1 MSSTRT
7 GQNIDP
13 QPLPDAEARTVPRP
27 KTAATRLS
35 VEELEEVE
43 SAAKRDGK
51 SQAEWIRDT
60 VLREA
65 RQRSA
70 ASVELVLAELSANRT
85 IPDQI
90 AQQVSRTTQEVSRL
104 VSQSADQALAR
115 IEAGAVKAV
124 RNAAVSEVGAKIESA
139 IVGPMAT
146 IEEALRKL
154 KSSAEHA
161 ETASNHWRS
170 FTNIFRWQQLA
181 IAVLVG
187 IVIGGAG
194 TWYFASLP
202 LKEAADYILLLKNA
216 PASPQNATQSTP
228 SAPHHIQHNQK
239 PKSVEEPQPQVEAAP
254 VTQQP

>member
-1 MSSTRT
+1 
-7 GQNIDP
+7 
-13 QPLPDAEARTVPRP
+13 
-27 KTAATRLS
+27 
-35 VEELEEVE
+35 LEEVE

-70 ASVELVLAELSANRT
+70 SVELVLAELSANRA

-170 FTNIFRWQQLA
+170 FTKIFRWQQLA
-181 IAVLVG
+181 IAVLAG

-202 LKEAADYILLLKNA
+202 LKEAAEYILLLKNA

>member
-70 ASVELVLAELSANRT
+70 SVELVLAELSANRA

-170 FTNIFRWQQLA
+170 FTKIFRWQQLA
-181 IAVLVG
+181 IAVLAG

-202 LKEAADYILLLKNA
+202 LKEAAEYILLLKNA

>member
-13 QPLPDAEARTVPRP
+13 QPIPDAEARTVPRP

-43 SAAKRDGK
+43 SAAKRAGK

-70 ASVELVLAELSANRT
+70 SVDLVLAELSANRV
-85 IPDQI
+85 IPGQI

-124 RNAAVSEVGAKIESA
+124 RNAAVSEVGAKIGSA

-161 ETASNHWRS
+161 ETASNHGG
-170 FTNIFRWQQLA
+170 
-181 IAVLVG
+181 VLPKSS
-187 IVIGGAG
+187 AG
-194 TWYFASLP
+194 NNSASPFL
-202 LKEAADYILLLKNA
+202 
-216 PASPQNATQSTP
+216 PAS
-228 SAPHHIQHNQK
+228 
-239 PKSVEEPQPQVEAAP
+239 
-254 VTQQP
+254 

>member
-70 ASVELVLAELSANRT
+70 SVELVLAELSANRA

-170 FTNIFRWQQLA
+170 FTKIFRWQQLA
-181 IAVLVG
+181 IAVLAG

-202 LKEAADYILLLKNA
+202 LKEAAEYILLLKNA
-216 PASPQNATQSTP
+216 PASPQDATQNTP
-228 SAPHHIQHNQK
+228 PASHHPARNQK
-239 PKSVEEPQPQVEAAP
+239 PKSVQEPQPQVEAAP

>member
-43 SAAKRDGK
+43 SAAKRSGK
-51 SQAEWIRDT
+51 SLAEWFRDT

-70 ASVELVLAELSANRT
+70 SVDLVLAELSANRA

-124 RNAAVSEVGAKIESA
+124 RNAAVSEVGAKIGSA

-170 FTNIFRWQQLA
+170 FTKIFRWQQLA
-181 IAVLVG
+181 IAVLAGV
-187 IVIGGAG
+187 VIGGAG

-202 LKEAADYILLLKNA
+202 LKEAAEYILLLKNA

>member
-1 MSSTRT
+1 MSSMRT

-70 ASVELVLAELSANRT
+70 SVDLVLAELSANRA

-104 VSQSADQALAR
+104 VGQSADQALAR
-115 IEAGAVKAV
+115 IEAGAEKAI
-124 RNAAVSEVGAKIESA
+124 RKAAVSEVGAKIESA
-139 IVGPMAT
+139 IAGPMAIT
-146 IEEALRKL
+146 EEALRKL
-154 KSSAEHA
+154 RSSAVHA
-161 ETASNHWRS
+161 ETASSSWRS
-170 FTNIFRWQQLA
+170 FTDIFRWQQLA

-202 LKEAADYILLLKNA
+202 LKEAAEYILLLKNA

>member
-13 QPLPDAEARTVPRP
+13 QPIPDAEARTVPRP

-70 ASVELVLAELSANRT
+70 SVDLVLAELSANRV

-115 IEAGAVKAV
+115 IESGAEKAI
-124 RNAAVSEVGAKIESA
+124 RKAAVSEVGAKIESA
-139 IVGPMAT
+139 IAGPMAIT
-146 IEEALRKL
+146 EEALRKL
-154 KSSAEHA
+154 RSSAVHA
-161 ETASNHWRS
+161 ETASSSWRS

-202 LKEAADYILLLKNA
+202 LKEAAEYILLLKNA

-228 SAPHHIQHNQK
+228 PASQHPGKKQK
-239 PKSVEEPQPQVEAAP
+239 PKSIQEPQPQVEAAP

>member
-7 GQNIDP
+7 GQNLDS
-13 QPLPDAEARTVPRP
+13 QPLPEAGARTNSRD
-27 KTAATRLS
+27 KSAGTRLS
-35 VEELEEVE
+35 IEELEEVE
-43 SAAKRDGK
+43 SAAKRSGK
-51 SQAEWIRDT
+51 SLAEWFRDT

-65 RQRSA
+65 RQRS
-70 ASVELVLAELSANRT
+70 ASVELVLAELSANRV

-124 RNAAVSEVGAKIESA
+124 RNAAVSEVGAKIGSA

-181 IAVLVG
+181 IAVLAG

-194 TWYFASLP
+194 TWYFASRP

-216 PASPQNATQSTP
+216 PVTPQDATQNTP
-228 SAPHHIQHNQK
+228 PASHHPARNQK
-239 PKSVEEPQPQVEAAP
+239 PKSIEEPQPQVEAAP

>member
-1 MSSTRT
+1 MSGTRT
-7 GQNIDP
+7 GQNLDS
-13 QPLPDAEARTVPRP
+13 QPLPEAGARTNSRD
-27 KTAATRLS
+27 KSAGTRLS

-51 SQAEWIRDT
+51 SLAEWFRDT

-65 RQRSA
+65 RQRS
-70 ASVELVLAELSANRT
+70 ASVELVLAELSANRA

-170 FTNIFRWQQLA
+170 FTKIFRWQQLA
-181 IAVLVG
+181 IAVLAG

-202 LKEAADYILLLKNA
+202 LKEAAEYILLLKNA
-216 PASPQNATQSTP
+216 PASPQDATQNTP
-228 SAPHHIQHNQK
+228 PASHHPARNQK
-239 PKSVEEPQPQVEAAP
+239 PKSTQEPQPQVEAAP

>member
-13 QPLPDAEARTVPRP
+13 QPIPDVEARTVPRP

-70 ASVELVLAELSANRT
+70 SVDLVLAELSANRA

-104 VSQSADQALAR
+104 VSQSADQALGR

-124 RNAAVSEVGAKIESA
+124 RNAAVGEVGAKIESA

-170 FTNIFRWQQLA
+170 FTSIFRWQQLA
-181 IAVLVG
+181 IAVLAG

-216 PASPQNATQSTP
+216 PASPQDATQNTP
-228 SAPHHIQHNQK
+228 PASHHPARNQK
-239 PKSVEEPQPQVEAAP
+239 PKSTQEPQPQTEAAP

>member
-13 QPLPDAEARTVPRP
+13 QPIPDAEARTVPRP

-70 ASVELVLAELSANRT
+70 SVDLVLAELSANRA

-115 IEAGAVKAV
+115 IEAGAEKAI
-124 RNAAVSEVGAKIESA
+124 RKAAVSEVGAKIESA
-139 IVGPMAT
+139 IAGPMAIT
-146 IEEALRKL
+146 EEALRKL
-154 KSSAEHA
+154 RSSAVHA
-161 ETASNHWRS
+161 ETASSSWRS

-216 PASPQNATQSTP
+216 PASPQDATQNTP
-228 SAPHHIQHNQK
+228 PASHHPARNQK
-239 PKSVEEPQPQVEAAP
+239 PKSTQEPQPQTEAAP

>member
-1 MSSTRT
+1 
-7 GQNIDP
+7 
-13 QPLPDAEARTVPRP
+13 
-27 KTAATRLS
+27 
-35 VEELEEVE
+35 
-43 SAAKRDGK
+43 
-51 SQAEWIRDT
+51 
-60 VLREA
+60 
-65 RQRSA
+65 
-70 ASVELVLAELSANRT
+70 LVLAELSANRT

-170 FTNIFRWQQLA
+170 FTKIFRWQQLA
-181 IAVLVG
+181 IAVLAG

-202 LKEAADYILLLKNA
+202 LKEAAEYILLLKNA

>member
-70 ASVELVLAELSANRT
+70 SVELVLAELSANRV
-85 IPDQI
+85 IPGQI

-139 IVGPMAT
+139 IAGPMAT

-170 FTNIFRWQQLA
+170 FTKIFRWQQLA
-181 IAVLVG
+181 IAVLAG

-216 PASPQNATQSTP
+216 PASPQDATQNTP
-228 SAPHHIQHNQK
+228 PASHHPARNQK
-239 PKSVEEPQPQVEAAP
+239 PKSTQEPQPQVEAAP

>member
-13 QPLPDAEARTVPRP
+13 QPLPDAETRTVPRP

-43 SAAKRDGK
+43 SAAKRDCK

-70 ASVELVLAELSANRT
+70 SVDLVLAELSANRV

-104 VSQSADQALAR
+104 VGQSADQALAR
-115 IEAGAVKAV
+115 IEAGAEKAI
-124 RNAAVSEVGAKIESA
+124 RKAAVSEVGAKIESA
-139 IVGPMAT
+139 IVGPMRT
-146 IEEALRKL
+146 LEEALRKL
-154 KSSAEHA
+154 RSSAVHA
-161 ETASNHWRS
+161 ETASSSWRS

-202 LKEAADYILLLKNA
+202 LKEAAEYILLLKNA
-216 PASPQNATQSTP
+216 PASPQDATQNTP
-228 SAPHHIQHNQK
+228 PASHHPARNQK
-239 PKSVEEPQPQVEAAP
+239 PKSTQEPQPQVEAAP

>member
-70 ASVELVLAELSANRT
+70 SVDLVLAELSANRV

-170 FTNIFRWQQLA
+170 FTKIFRWQQLA
-181 IAVLVG
+181 IAVLAG

-202 LKEAADYILLLKNA
+202 LKEAAEYILLLKNA

>member
-70 ASVELVLAELSANRT
+70 SVDLVLAELSANRA

-124 RNAAVSEVGAKIESA
+124 RNAAVSEVGAKIGSA

-181 IAVLVG
+181 IAVLAG

-202 LKEAADYILLLKNA
+202 LKEAAEYILLLKNA
-216 PASPQNATQSTP
+216 PASPPNAPQSTP
-228 SAPHHIQHNQK
+228 PASHHIQHNQK
-239 PKSVEEPQPQVEAAP
+239 PKSTQEPQPQVEAAP

>member
-13 QPLPDAEARTVPRP
+13 QPIPDVEARTVPRP

-70 ASVELVLAELSANRT
+70 SVDLVLAELSANRV

-90 AQQVSRTTQEVSRL
+90 AQQVSRTTQELSRL
-104 VSQSADQALAR
+104 VGQSADQALAR
-115 IEAGAVKAV
+115 IEDGAVKAI
-124 RNAAVSEVGAKIESA
+124 RNATVREVGAKIESA
-139 IVGPMAT
+139 IAGPMAIT
-146 IEEALRKL
+146 EEALRKL
-154 KSSAEHA
+154 RSSAVHA
-161 ETASNHWRS
+161 ETASSSWRS
-170 FTNIFRWQQLA
+170 FTDIFRWQQLA

-194 TWYFASLP
+194 TWYFASGP
-202 LKEAADYILLLKNA
+202 LKEAAEYILLIKHA

-228 SAPHHIQHNQK
+228 PAPHHPGKNQK
-239 PKSVEEPQPQVEAAP
+239 SKSSNGTPSQTEAAP
-254 VTQQP
+254 AQQQ

>member
-13 QPLPDAEARTVPRP
+13 QPIPDAEARTVPRP

-70 ASVELVLAELSANRT
+70 SVDLVLAELSANRV

-104 VSQSADQALAR
+104 VGQSADQALAR
-115 IEAGAVKAV
+115 IEDGAVKAI
-124 RNAAVSEVGAKIESA
+124 RNATVREVGAKIESA
-139 IVGPMAT
+139 IAGPMAIT
-146 IEEALRKL
+146 EEALRKL
-154 KSSAEHA
+154 RSSAERA
-161 ETASNHWRS
+161 ETASSSWRS
-170 FTNIFRWQQLA
+170 FTDIFRWQQLA

-194 TWYFASLP
+194 TWYFASRP
-202 LKEAADYILLLKNA
+202 IKEAADYILLLKNA
-216 PASPQNATQSTP
+216 PASPQNATQNTP
-228 SAPHHIQHNQK
+228 PASHHPGKNQK
-239 PKSVEEPQPQVEAAP
+239 PRSTQDTQPQTEAAP

>member
-70 ASVELVLAELSANRT
+70 SVELVLAELSANRA

-170 FTNIFRWQQLA
+170 FTKIFRWQQLA
-181 IAVLVG
+181 IAVLAG

-202 LKEAADYILLLKNA
+202 LKEAAEYILLLKNA
-216 PASPQNATQSTP
+216 PASPPNATQNTPSTP
-228 SAPHHIQHNQK
+228 HHPARNQK
-239 PKSVEEPQPQVEAAP
+239 PKSTQEPQPQVEAAP

>member
-13 QPLPDAEARTVPRP
+13 QPIPDAEARTVPRP

-70 ASVELVLAELSANRT
+70 SVDLVLAELSANRV

-90 AQQVSRTTQEVSRL
+90 AQQVGRTTQEVSRL
-104 VSQSADQALAR
+104 VGQSADQALAR
-115 IEAGAVKAV
+115 IEAGAEKAI
-124 RNAAVSEVGAKIESA
+124 RKAAVSEVGAKIERA
-139 IVGPMAT
+139 IVGPMRT
-146 IEEALRKL
+146 LEEALRKL
-154 KSSAEHA
+154 RSSAVHA
-161 ETASNHWRS
+161 ETASSNWRS

-202 LKEAADYILLLKNA
+202 TQRSGRVHS
-216 PASPQNATQSTP
+216 ASQKCSSL
-228 SAPHHIQHNQK
+228 SAECDPKHSACFPIIRGKNQK
-239 PKSVEEPQPQVEAAP
+239 PKSIQEPQPQVEAAP

>member
-70 ASVELVLAELSANRT
+70 SVDLVLAELSANRA

-139 IVGPMAT
+139 IAGPMAT

-170 FTNIFRWQQLA
+170 FTKIFRWQQLA

-216 PASPQNATQSTP
+216 PASPPNAPQSTP
-228 SAPHHIQHNQK
+228 PASHHIQHNQK
-239 PKSVEEPQPQVEAAP
+239 PKSTQETQPQTEAAP

>member
-70 ASVELVLAELSANRT
+70 SVELVLAELSANRA

-115 IEAGAVKAV
+115 IEAGAGKAV

-170 FTNIFRWQQLA
+170 FTKIFRWQQLA
-181 IAVLVG
+181 IAVLAG

-216 PASPQNATQSTP
+216 PASPQDATQNTP
-228 SAPHHIQHNQK
+228 PASHHPARNQK
-239 PKSVEEPQPQVEAAP
+239 PKSTQEPQPQVEAAP

>member
-13 QPLPDAEARTVPRP
+13 RPIPDAEARTVPRP

-70 ASVELVLAELSANRT
+70 SVDLVLAELSANRV

-170 FTNIFRWQQLA
+170 FTKIFRWQQLG
-181 IAVLVG
+181 IAVLAG

-216 PASPQNATQSTP
+216 PASPPNATQNTP
-228 SAPHHIQHNQK
+228 STPHHIQHNQK
-239 PKSVEEPQPQVEAAP
+239 PKSTQETQPQTEAAP

>member
-70 ASVELVLAELSANRT
+70 SVDLVLAELSANRV

-115 IEAGAVKAV
+115 IEAGAEKAI
-124 RNAAVSEVGAKIESA
+124 RKAAVSEVGAKIESA
-139 IVGPMAT
+139 IAGPMAIT
-146 IEEALRKL
+146 EEALRKL
-154 KSSAEHA
+154 RSSAERA
-161 ETASNHWRS
+161 ETASGSWRS

-216 PASPQNATQSTP
+216 PASPPNAPQSTP

-239 PKSVEEPQPQVEAAP
+239 QKSVQEPQPQAEAAP

>member
-70 ASVELVLAELSANRT
+70 SVDLVLAELSANRV

-104 VSQSADQALAR
+104 VGQSADQALAR
-115 IEAGAVKAV
+115 IEDGAVKAI
-124 RNAAVSEVGAKIESA
+124 RNATVREVGAKIESA
-139 IVGPMAT
+139 IAGPMAIT
-146 IEEALRKL
+146 EEALRKL
-154 KSSAEHA
+154 RSSAERA
-161 ETASNHWRS
+161 ETASSSWRS
-170 FTNIFRWQQLA
+170 FTDIFRWQQLA

-194 TWYFASLP
+194 TWYFASGP
-202 LKEAADYILLLKNA
+202 LKEAAEYILLLKNA
-216 PASPQNATQSTP
+216 PASPQNATQNTP
-228 SAPHHIQHNQK
+228 PASHHPGKNQK
-239 PKSVEEPQPQVEAAP
+239 PRSTQDTQPQTEAAP

>member
-7 GQNIDP
+7 GQNLDS
-13 QPLPDAEARTVPRP
+13 QPLPEAGARTNSRD
-27 KTAATRLS
+27 KSAGTRLS

-51 SQAEWIRDT
+51 SLAEWFRDT

-65 RQRSA
+65 RQRS
-70 ASVELVLAELSANRT
+70 ASVELVLAELSANRA

-170 FTNIFRWQQLA
+170 FTKIFRWQQLA
-181 IAVLVG
+181 IAVLAG

-216 PASPQNATQSTP
+216 PASPPNAPQSTP
-228 SAPHHIQHNQK
+228 PASHHIQHNQK
-239 PKSVEEPQPQVEAAP
+239 PKSTQETQPQTEAAP

>member
-70 ASVELVLAELSANRT
+70 SVDLVLAELSANRV
-85 IPDQI
+85 IPYQI

-170 FTNIFRWQQLA
+170 FTKIFRWQQLA
-181 IAVLVG
+181 IAVLAG

-216 PASPQNATQSTP
+216 PASPPNATQNTP
-228 SAPHHIQHNQK
+228 PAPQHPGKKQK
-239 PKSVEEPQPQVEAAP
+239 HESVQEPQPQVEAAP

>member
-1 MSSTRT
+1 
-7 GQNIDP
+7 
-13 QPLPDAEARTVPRP
+13 
-27 KTAATRLS
+27 
-35 VEELEEVE
+35 
-43 SAAKRDGK
+43 
-51 SQAEWIRDT
+51 
-60 VLREA
+60 
-65 RQRSA
+65 
-70 ASVELVLAELSANRT
+70 
-85 IPDQI
+85 
-90 AQQVSRTTQEVSRL
+90 L

-170 FTNIFRWQQLA
+170 FTKIFRWQQLA
-181 IAVLVG
+181 IAVLAG

-202 LKEAADYILLLKNA
+202 LKEAAEYILLLKNA
-216 PASPQNATQSTP
+216 PASPQDATQNTP
-228 SAPHHIQHNQK
+228 PASHHPARNQK
-239 PKSVEEPQPQVEAAP
+239 PKSTQEPQPQVEAAP

>member
-13 QPLPDAEARTVPRP
+13 QPIPDAEARTVPRD

-35 VEELEEVE
+35 PDELEEVE

-51 SQAEWIRDT
+51 TLAVWLRDT
-60 VLREA
+60 ALREA

-70 ASVELVLAELSANRT
+70 SVDLVLAELSANRT

-104 VSQSADQALAR
+104 VGQSADKALAR
-115 IEAGAVKAV
+115 IEAGAEKAI
-124 RNAAVSEVGAKIESA
+124 RKAAVSEVGAQIESA
-139 IVGPMAT
+139 IAGPMAIT
-146 IEEALRKL
+146 EEALRKL
-154 KSSAEHA
+154 RSSAVHA
-161 ETASNHWRS
+161 ETASSSWRS

-187 IVIGGAG
+187 VVIGGAG
-194 TWYFASLP
+194 TWYFASRP

-228 SAPHHIQHNQK
+228 PASHHSAPKQK
-239 PKSVEEPQPQVEAAP
+239 PRSTQDTQPQTEAAP